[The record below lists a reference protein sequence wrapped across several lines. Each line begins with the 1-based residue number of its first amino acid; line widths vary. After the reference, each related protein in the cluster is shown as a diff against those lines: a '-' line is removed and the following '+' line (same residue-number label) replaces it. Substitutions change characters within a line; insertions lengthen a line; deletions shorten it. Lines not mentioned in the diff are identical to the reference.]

1 MNLKKFYLSGY
12 SFENYSFIT
21 IEDFISK
28 NKQYE
33 FRSNLL
39 LFLNHYIRTTNRRS
53 LSSYL
58 NALSKS
64 NYIIKSFINGD
75 YVIYKAYLGQNNDVV
90 SFEMVNYNLIKKIL
104 MMR

>member
-12 SFENYSFIT
+12 GFENHSFIT

-39 LFLNHYIRTTNRRS
+39 LFLNNLNEFHIKEILDGFSCVMCYTYDDYRNFVHTKS
-53 LSSYL
+53 LVS
-58 NALSKS
+58 
-64 NYIIKSFINGD
+64 
-75 YVIYKAYLGQNNDVV
+75 IY
-90 SFEMVNYNLIKKIL
+90 EIKKAML
-104 MMR
+104 LL

>member
-39 LFLNHYIRTTNRRS
+39 LFLNHLSESHIKEILDKFLFVMCYTYDDDRDFVHTKS
-53 LSSYL
+53 LVNL
-58 NALSKS
+58 N
-64 NYIIKSFINGD
+64 D
-75 YVIYKAYLGQNNDVV
+75 
-90 SFEMVNYNLIKKIL
+90 IKKAML
-104 MMR
+104 LL

>member
-21 IEDFISK
+21 IEDFISN

-39 LFLNHYIRTTNRRS
+39 LFLNY
-53 LSSYL
+53 LSESHIKEILDEFSYVRCYTYDDDR
-58 NALSKS
+58 NFVHT
-64 NYIIKSFINGD
+64 KSFVSIND
-75 YVIYKAYLGQNNDVV
+75 
-90 SFEMVNYNLIKKIL
+90 IKKAML
-104 MMR
+104 LL